1 MFKNRLLI
9 CLVLLTC
16 LFVCGCR
23 QNTDQNT
30 DHTKNDIQNKNSVAH
45 NDESEKPD
53 SPGSVV
59 EPTPSPEP
67 SEPGDKVPSDKSYK
81 NYDNTKYSWYIIRR
95 NDHQPPGT
103 GSKLSELS
111 TKYRAVFLG
120 DTSRK
125 VVYLTF
131 DEGYEYGFTPK
142 ILDILKENNVK
153 AAFFITMPYIN
164 KHLDLVESMFN
175 EGHIIGNHT
184 VSHPSL
190 PELSD
195 EKVINEIEELS
206 VAFKSKTGRDMRYLR
221 PPKGEFS
228 ERTLAISNDLGYRN
242 IFWSSAYDDWDV
254 NKQKGADY
262 AYKMTMDN
270 IHNGNV
276 LLLHAVS
283 KSNTE
288 ALDRIIKDLK
298 SQGYSFGT
306 LDEIK

>member
-9 CLVLLTC
+9 CFVLLTC
-16 LFVCGCR
+16 LFVCGCK
-23 QNTDQNT
+23 QNADPNANL
-30 DHTKNDIQNKNSVAH
+30 KNDIQNNKNESTNITL
-45 NDESEKPD
+45 NDNSEKKPD
-53 SPGSVV
+53 PPVTIEDPKPSQ
-59 EPTPSPEP
+59 EPADKNY
-67 SEPGDKVPSDKSYK
+67 GD
-81 NYDNTKYSWYIIRR
+81 YDNTKYSWYIIRR

-153 AAFFITMPYIN
+153 AAFFITMPYLN
-164 KHLDLVESMFN
+164 KHLDLVERMVN
-175 EGHIIGNHT
+175 EGHIVGNHS

-206 VAFKSKTGRDMRYLR
+206 VAFKSKTGQNMKCFR
-221 PPKGEFS
+221 PPMGEFS

-283 KSNTE
+283 ESNTE
-288 ALDRIIKDLK
+288 ALDRIIRDLK

-306 LDEIK
+306 LDEIN

>member
-1 MFKNRLLI
+1 
-9 CLVLLTC
+9 
-16 LFVCGCR
+16 
-23 QNTDQNT
+23 
-30 DHTKNDIQNKNSVAH
+30 
-45 NDESEKPD
+45 
-53 SPGSVV
+53 
-59 EPTPSPEP
+59 
-67 SEPGDKVPSDKSYK
+67 
-81 NYDNTKYSWYIIRR
+81 
-95 NDHQPPGT
+95 
-103 GSKLSELS
+103 LS

-153 AAFFITMPYIN
+153 AAFFITMPYLN
-164 KHLDLVESMFN
+164 KHLDLVERMVK
-175 EGHIIGNHT
+175 EGHIVGNHS

-206 VAFKSKTGRDMRYLR
+206 VAFKSKTGQNMKCFR
-221 PPKGEFS
+221 PPMGEFS

-283 KSNTE
+283 ESNTE
-288 ALDRIIKDLK
+288 ALDRIIRDLK

-306 LDEIK
+306 LDEIN